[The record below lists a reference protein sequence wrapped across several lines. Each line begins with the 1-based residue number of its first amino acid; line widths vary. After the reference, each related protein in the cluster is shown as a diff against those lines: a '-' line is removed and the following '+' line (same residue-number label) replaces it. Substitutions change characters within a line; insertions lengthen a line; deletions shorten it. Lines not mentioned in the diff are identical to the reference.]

1 MRLSWALLHEQV
13 QGATSTSGKVGQ
25 RHSSPISSSSTLLHV
40 LLLLR
45 LLLHV
50 LLLLLLHVLLLLNVL
65 LLLLLLLL
73 HVMLLRLLLHVM
85 LLLLQQLLML
95 THGLVVDHHRQQW
108 LRQPGLRRNI
118 QRQEIRTSTLSPRTG
133 SATWWVLPRD
143 PDVAVRVGI
152 CFGRGD
158 VDGCL

>member
-25 RHSSPISSSSTLLHV
+25 RHSSPISSSSTLLLRLLLHV
-40 LLLLR
+40 LLR

-50 LLLLLLHVLLLLNVL
+50 LLLLHVR

-73 HVMLLRLLLHVM
+73 HVMLLRLLLHIM

-95 THGLVVDHHRQQW
+95 THGLVVDHHRHQW

-118 QRQEIRTSTLSPRTG
+118 QRQEISTSSFGATLSARTG

-152 CFGRGD
+152 CFRRGD

>member
-25 RHSSPISSSSTLLHV
+25 RHSSPISSSSTLLLWLLLHV
-40 LLLLR
+40 LLR

-50 LLLLLLHVLLLLNVL
+50 LLLLHVR

-73 HVMLLRLLLHVM
+73 HVMLLRLLLHIM

-95 THGLVVDHHRQQW
+95 THGLVVDHHRHPVSYTH
-108 LRQPGLRRNI
+108 L
-118 QRQEIRTSTLSPRTG
+118 TLPTTRS
-133 SATWWVLPRD
+133 V
-143 PDVAVRVGI
+143 
-152 CFGRGD
+152 
-158 VDGCL
+158 

>member
-1 MRLSWALLHEQV
+1 M
-13 QGATSTSGKVGQ
+13 TSGKVGQ
-25 RHSSPISSSSTLLHV
+25 RHSSPISSSSTL

-50 LLLLLLHVLLLLNVL
+50 LLLLLLHVLLLLL
-65 LLLLLLLL
+65 LLLLLGHVMLLLLLL
-73 HVMLLRLLLHVM
+73 HVL

-95 THGLVVDHHRQQW
+95 THGLVVDHHGQQW
-108 LRQPGLRRNI
+108 LRQPGLRRNV
-118 QRQEIRTSTLSPRTG
+118 QRQEIRTSSLSTTLSPLAG

-152 CFGRGD
+152 CFRRGD